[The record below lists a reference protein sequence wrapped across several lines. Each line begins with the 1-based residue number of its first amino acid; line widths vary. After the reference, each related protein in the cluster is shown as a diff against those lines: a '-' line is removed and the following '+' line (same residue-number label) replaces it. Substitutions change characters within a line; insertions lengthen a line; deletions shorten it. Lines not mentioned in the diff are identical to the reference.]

1 MKIEMTRQVEYF
13 DITPDYEMKLGAL
26 FKLFQEAA
34 VSHSEQAGFA
44 SRKLVDAGSVW
55 VLNKMTAEIIRY
67 PQYLEEIRI
76 VTWHRGS
83 RGFKSYRDFLVYAG
97 SVKLAAA
104 TSLWLFYDLNR
115 KRLIRVPETTAGAYT
130 VEGDLA
136 LDTDIDALKPNDAF
150 IPEFTTDITTRF
162 GDYDPQGHVN
172 NAVYFDYLDTLVH
185 RAFNGKK
192 RIQSVNICFQKEID
206 KTVKQLSLGLSP
218 ATPASRFKLFN
229 KKRVFAVGEIR

>member
-55 VLNKMTAEIIRY
+55 VLNKMTAEIVRY

-83 RGFKSYRDFLVYAG
+83 KGFKSYRDFLVYAG
-97 SVKLAAA
+97 SEKLAAA
-104 TSLWLFYDLNR
+104 TSLWLFYDLKR
-115 KRLIRVPETTAGAYT
+115 KRLMRVPETTAGAYT
-130 VEGDLA
+130 VESDMA
-136 LDTDIDALKPNDAF
+136 LDTDIDALKPNGAF

-185 RAFNGKK
+185 RAFDGRK
-192 RIQSVNICFQKEID
+192 RVQSVSMCFQKEID
-206 KTVKQLSLGLSP
+206 RTIDQLSAGLSAVAP
-218 ATPASRFKLFN
+218 VCSFKLFSN
-229 KKRVFAVGEIR
+229 NRIFAVGEVC